1 MFDTAAND
9 ETRRNT
15 WYNETLVTST
25 TSLSCTTLTDHCAAS
40 TTMSGTSSTVTLTD
54 QCTASSPSP
63 TPQISVSST
72 TSATS
77 VMSCASEKSGLRD
90 RSVCSPDTCPAHN
103 TSLSPAVYTPTNRS
117 DETIELRALVDR
129 VHALEK
135 VYCSKLVL

>member
-54 QCTASSPSP
+54 QCTTSSP

-90 RSVCSPDTCPAHN
+90 RSVCSPGTCPAHN

-117 DETIELRALVDR
+117 DETIELTALVDR